1 MTPLQLACSTD
12 RPDAE
17 TVRTLL
23 DKGAHPNWRDASMR
37 SSFDLVLVSHKAKA
51 ERALHKAPEPKGS
64 KKMSMHQQDPEEPF
78 NEIQEFIQVA
88 LPVLMELVRKGARYT
103 PESIASLR
111 PSFQEAINSGLTHWG
126 MQVES
131 EEFQTFVDS
140 IPGQICNSKVSIC
153 AGAMQLLPVAHYH
166 QNVVNCRIGWKTMHP
181 LRVCCASTNSTFP
194 TAVTTA
200 APAASWCATTART
213 SACTPPSP
221 SW

>member
-12 RPDAE
+12 HPDAE

-37 SSFDLVLVSHKAKA
+37 SSFDLVLLSHKAKA
-51 ERALHKAPEPKGS
+51 ARALQKSPEPKGS
-64 KKMSMHQQDPEEPF
+64 KKMMHQQDPEEPF

-131 EEFQTFVDS
+131 EEFQNFVDS
-140 IPGQICNSKVSIC
+140 IPGQICNSKVSRWVLF
-153 AGAMQLLPVAHYH
+153 LLLLLSVFLI
-166 QNVVNCRIGWKTMHP
+166 VVLFVSAELGGRQRIPFVSVVPGQ
-181 LRVCCASTNSTFP
+181 V
-194 TAVTTA
+194 
-200 APAASWCATTART
+200 
-213 SACTPPSP
+213 
-221 SW
+221 